1 MWAALWSIRRLTSQ
15 DQSGQRGPIGIHHHP
30 SYAGFVSH
38 SLPHVVMLTN
48 SYYQAYEMIRGI
60 TGFGA
65 GNGPMIAIHEGFVGI
80 AEWEGFMSGA
90 DRL

>member
-1 MWAALWSIRRLTSQ
+1 MFDERIDGTCA
-15 DQSGQRGPIGIHHHP
+15 DC
-30 SYAGFVSH
+30 
-38 SLPHVVMLTN
+38 

-80 AEWEGFMSGA
+80 AKWDGFMSGA

>member
-15 DQSGQRGPIGIHHHP
+15 DQSGQRGPIGIHHYP

-80 AEWEGFMSGA
+80 AEWDGFMSGA

>member
-1 MWAALWSIRRLTSQ
+1 
-15 DQSGQRGPIGIHHHP
+15 
-30 SYAGFVSH
+30 
-38 SLPHVVMLTN
+38 
-48 SYYQAYEMIRGI
+48 MIRGI

-80 AEWEGFMSGA
+80 AAWDGFMSGA

>member
-1 MWAALWSIRRLTSQ
+1 
-15 DQSGQRGPIGIHHHP
+15 
-30 SYAGFVSH
+30 
-38 SLPHVVMLTN
+38 MLTKL

-80 AEWEGFMSGA
+80 AEWDGFLSGA

>member
-1 MWAALWSIRRLTSQ
+1 MLPLCSLT
-15 DQSGQRGPIGIHHHP
+15 
-30 SYAGFVSH
+30 Y
-38 SLPHVVMLTN
+38 

-65 GNGPMIAIHEGFVGI
+65 NNGPIIAIHEGFYGV
-80 AEWEGFMSGA
+80 AAWETFLSGA

>member
-1 MWAALWSIRRLTSQ
+1 MIAYQLTLHRA
-15 DQSGQRGPIGIHHHP
+15 DDG
-30 SYAGFVSH
+30 
-38 SLPHVVMLTN
+38 

-65 GNGPMIAIHEGFVGI
+65 GNGPMIAIHEGFIGI
-80 AEWEGFMSGA
+80 AEWDGFLSGA

>member
-1 MWAALWSIRRLTSQ
+1 MSHQAYHTRAAC
-15 DQSGQRGPIGIHHHP
+15 
-30 SYAGFVSH
+30 
-38 SLPHVVMLTN
+38 SLS

-80 AEWEGFMSGA
+80 AEWDGFLSGA

>member
-1 MWAALWSIRRLTSQ
+1 LSDGHRLTPQ
-15 DQSGQRGPIGIHHHP
+15 DQSGERGSIGIHHYS